1 MVGATFQVFETE
13 TGSFR
18 WRLRAADGTVLATS
32 GDAFPTKQ
40 AAAHRLQ
47 RIKTVVPEA
56 GVDSA

>member
-1 MVGATFQVFETE
+1 MAGATFQVFETE

-32 GDAFPTKQ
+32 EDALPTKQ
-40 AAAHRLQ
+40 AATRRLQ

-56 GVDSA
+56 GVESI